1 MKEYINDLIIYFII
15 MSIFSLWEKINQ
27 VSFLIL

>member
-15 MSIFSLWEKINQ
+15 ISIFSLWEKINQ
-27 VSFLIL
+27 VFLTL